1 MLARVKEAVLPW
13 LIAKL
18 YWPRETMTK
27 KEEDVQKQYLDQ
39 LKFKTRTTGKPIIV
53 AMVGLVGS
61 GKSAVAKQVAE
72 HLRAT
77 VISGDKIRVM
87 LRAQGEQFE
96 KARKIAE
103 NATIEIIKK
112 HGGNIVLDSDF
123 IDDAKRA
130 SIRAVAKELGTK
142 LVFIRT
148 YCDHDI
154 AMGRIIAGESDD
166 FFSNASSQWTGE
178 DKGQVVKLREFHRRT
193 LLHYKWSKT
202 GGGKW
207 TLRHLPF
214 KIGTTIDTGKEGWSE
229 ALKNDLD
236 LEEIF

>member
-1 MLARVKEAVLPW
+1 MWARVKETVLPW
-13 LIAKL
+13 LIARL
-18 YWPRETMTK
+18 YHPRETMTK
-27 KEEDVQKQYLDQ
+27 KEENVQKQYLDQ

-53 AMVGLVGS
+53 AMIGLVGS

-77 VISGDKIRVM
+77 IIRGDEIRVM
-87 LRAQGEQFE
+87 LRAQRGDFN
-96 KARKIAE
+96 KVRKIAE
-103 NATIEIIKK
+103 DATIEVIKR
-112 HGGNIVLDSDF
+112 GSNVVLDSDF

-154 AMGRIIAGESDD
+154 AIGRMKNNEPGE
-166 FFSNASSQWTGE
+166 FFSSTSSPWLG
-178 DKGQVVKLREFHRRT
+178 DDRGQVAKLREFHRRT
-193 LLHYKWSKT
+193 PHHYKWNKV